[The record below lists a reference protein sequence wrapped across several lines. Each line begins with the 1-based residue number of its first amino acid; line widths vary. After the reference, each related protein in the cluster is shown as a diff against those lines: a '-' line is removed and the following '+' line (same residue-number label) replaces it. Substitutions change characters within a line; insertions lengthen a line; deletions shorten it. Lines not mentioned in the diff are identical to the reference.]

1 VASASTGA
9 LNASPP
15 SIDGGRKHSYYAELF
30 LVSFAGLLLEIG
42 YTRVIS
48 FKLFYYYTYFVI
60 GLALLGIGAGAVLVT
75 ISSRLRRAAT
85 DTIMLWSLLLGAASI
100 GIGYAVV
107 AFTSLDTF
115 AIWQYGT
122 FDSVKNFGLLLVICL
137 AVFASFIAVG
147 VITASLFSRTPE
159 RINRL
164 YFADLVG
171 AGLAGATVISL
182 VTSIGAPATIL
193 LAGLTL
199 TIAALR
205 VAARRRALPV
215 AVVLAALLGACV
227 VAPGLFPEQRLEA
240 AKANFFPKV
249 TIYSSWSPIFRLDV
263 ADIPKVGARFL
274 YHDGLLGSAIYRW
287 DGRLST
293 LSQFR
298 FNQDVRSLPFSLSP
312 TPPGRDLII
321 GAAGGKEVLA
331 SLSYHVRHIDAVEL
345 NPVTYS
351 LVTDKYAGYDGHLA
365 QKPGVHYVEGD
376 GRSFLARSNQSYDVI
391 WFPAPDSYSATSA
404 STAGAFVLSES
415 YLYTSN
421 AIVDSFKHLAPNGI
435 LAVQFGEV
443 NYAQRPNRTTR
454 YVATA
459 RHALAELGIRDPS
472 GHILVATSPSF
483 ATIGGATESTILVK
497 ASPFTPTEVNRFVSA
512 LATVPGSTLRYAPGI
527 PGPNNS
533 VRTIATSSSTE
544 LRDFYASYPYNV
556 NPITDNGPFFWHFAR
571 FSTTLSNF
579 TQSLK
584 SSDREN
590 TQGERVLLLLL
601 FLSILLAAVFLL
613 LPFLTIRDRWRAF
626 NRKGRSATFFAA
638 IGFGFFFFEI
648 TLIQRLV
655 LFLGYPT
662 YSLTVTIASLLIF
675 VGIGA
680 LLSGRLRQPSNRA
693 LPILLAAITVLTV
706 FYLFGL
712 PPLTDALL
720 SQPLAV
726 RVPIAFVVLA
736 PLGICLGMFM
746 PLGLGAV
753 ARLSEF
759 PREYVAWGWA
769 VNGFASVVG
778 STLTT
783 ILAMS
788 FGFGTV
794 LVLALVSYIVALTA
808 LRGLWSGTT
817 TTPVL

>member
-1 VASASTGA
+1 MASASTR
-9 LNASPP
+9 LVEASTP
-15 SIDGGRKHSYYAELF
+15 SIDSGKSRSYYVEIF

-60 GLALLGIGAGAVLVT
+60 GLALLGIGTGAVLVT
-75 ISSRLRRAAT
+75 ISGRLRRATT

-100 GIGYAVV
+100 GIGYVVV
-107 AFTSLDTF
+107 AVTSVDTF
-115 AIWQYGT
+115 AIWHYGT
-122 FDSVKNFGLLLVICL
+122 LDSVKNFGLLLVICVAL
-137 AVFASFIAVG
+137 FASFIAVG

-171 AGLAGATVISL
+171 AGVAGAVVVSL
-182 VTSIGAPATIL
+182 VASIGAPATIL

-199 TIAALR
+199 AIAALR
-205 VAARRRALPV
+205 VSARRGALPV
-215 AVVLAALLGACV
+215 ALVLAGLLGACV
-227 VAPGLFPEQRLEA
+227 AAPGLLPEPRLEA
-240 AKANFFPKV
+240 AKAKLFPKV
-249 TIYSSWSPIFRLDV
+249 TISSSWSPIFRVDV
-263 ADIPKVGARFL
+263 AEIPTIGARFL
-274 YHDGLLGSAIYRW
+274 YHDGLLGSAIYQW

-293 LSQFR
+293 LSR
-298 FNQDVRSLPFSLSP
+298 FHFNKDERSLPFSVSA
-312 TPPGRDLII
+312 TPPGKDLII
-321 GAAGGKEVLA
+321 GAAGGKEALA
-331 SLSYHVRHIDAVEL
+331 SLYYHVGHIDAVEL

-459 RHALAELGIRDPS
+459 RHALADFGVRDPS

-808 LRGLWSGTT
+808 LRGLWSGTA
-817 TTPVL
+817 TTPAG

>member
-1 VASASTGA
+1 MRTVKAG
-9 LNASPP
+9 PP
-15 SIDGGRKHSYYAELF
+15 SIGSGTGHSYYVELF
-30 LVSFAGLLLEIG
+30 LVSFASLLLEIG

-60 GLALLGIGAGAVLVT
+60 GLALLGIGTGAVLVT
-75 ISSRLRRAAT
+75 ISGRLRRATT

-100 GIGYAVV
+100 GIGYIVV
-107 AFTSLDTF
+107 AFTSLNTF

-147 VITASLFSRTPE
+147 VITASLFSRAPE

-171 AGLAGATVISL
+171 AGLAGAAVVSL
-182 VTSIGAPATIL
+182 VSTIGPPSTIL

-199 TIAALR
+199 AIAALR
-205 VAARRRALPV
+205 LSVHRRVLPV
-215 AVVLAALLGACV
+215 AVGLAVLLGACV
-227 VAPGLFPEQRLEA
+227 LAPSLLPAQRLEA
-240 AKANFFPKV
+240 AKADLFPKV
-249 TIYSSWSPIFRLDV
+249 TIYSSWSPIFRVDV
-263 ADIPKVGARFL
+263 AELPNGVRFL
-274 YHDGLLGSAIYRW
+274 YHDGLLGTAIYKW
-287 DGRLST
+287 DGRASSLSR
-293 LSQFR
+293 FR
-298 FNQDVRSLPFSLSP
+298 FNKDERSLPFSLSP

-331 SLSYHVRHIDAVEL
+331 SLYYHVRHIDAVEL
-345 NPVTYS
+345 NPVTVS

-365 QKPGVHYVEGD
+365 QKPGVHFVKGD
-376 GRSFLARSNQSYDVI
+376 GRSFLARTNQTYRLI
-391 WFPAPDSYSATSA
+391 WYPAPDSYSATNA
-404 STAGAFVLSES
+404 STASAFVLSES

-421 AIVDSFKHLAPNGI
+421 AIVDSFKHLAPGGI

-472 GHILVATSPSF
+472 SHILVATSPSS
-483 ATIGGATESTILVK
+483 AAIGGATESTILVK
-497 ASPFTPTEVNRFVSA
+497 ATPFKAPEVNSFTST
-512 LATVPGSTLRYAPGI
+512 LGTISGSTLRYAPGI
-527 PGPNNS
+527 PGPSNS
-533 VRTIATSSSTE
+533 VRTIATSSSTD
-544 LRDFYASYPYNV
+544 LRNFYASYPYNV
-556 NPITDNGPFFWHFAR
+556 KPITDNGPFFWHFAR
-571 FSTTLSNF
+571 FSTTFSNF
-579 TQSLK
+579 THSLNI
-584 SSDREN
+584 SDREN
-590 TQGERVLLLLL
+590 GQGERVLLLLL
-601 FLSILLAAVFLL
+601 FLAILLAAVFLL
-613 LPFLTIRDRWRAF
+613 LPFLTIRDRWSAF

-680 LLSGRLRQPSNRA
+680 LLSGRLRQPSHRA
-693 LPILLAAITVLTV
+693 LLLLLAAITALTV

-712 PPLTDALL
+712 TPLTNSLL
-720 SQPLAV
+720 GLPLAA
-726 RVPIAFVVLA
+726 RIPIAFIVLA

-746 PLGLGAV
+746 PLGLGAI

-788 FGFGTV
+788 FGFGI
-794 LVLALVSYIVALTA
+794 VLALALVCYIVAVIA
-808 LRGLWSGTT
+808 LRGLLDGTT
-817 TTPVL
+817 AKLAV

>member
-1 VASASTGA
+1 MDSAGTKAVSVRSTSAGDPA
-9 LNASPP
+9 T
-15 SIDGGRKHSYYAELF
+15 RSYYAELF

-60 GLALLGIGAGAVLVT
+60 GLALLGIGVGAVLVT
-75 ISSRLRRAAT
+75 ISGRLRRATT

-100 GIGYAVV
+100 GLGYVVV
-107 AFTSLDTF
+107 AFTSLNTY

-122 FDSVKNFGLLLVICL
+122 FESLKNFVLLLVICV

-147 VITASLFSRTPE
+147 VITAALFSRAPE

-171 AGLAGATVISL
+171 AGLAGAVVVSL
-182 VTSIGAPATIL
+182 IASLGAPATIL

-199 TIAALR
+199 AIAA
-205 VAARRRALPV
+205 VGVSVRRRVLPV
-215 AVVLAALLGACV
+215 AVVLAGLLGACV
-227 VAPGLFPEQRLEA
+227 VAPGLLPEQRLEA
-240 AKANFFPKV
+240 AKAALFPKV
-249 TIYSSWSPIFRLDV
+249 TIYSSWSPIFRVDV
-263 ADIPKVGARFL
+263 ADIPSVHARFL
-274 YHDGLLGSAIYRW
+274 YHDGLLGTAIYQW
-287 DGRLST
+287 NGRQST
-293 LSQFR
+293 LSQFQ
-298 FNQDVRSLPFSLSP
+298 FDEDVRSLPFSVSA
-312 TPPGRDLII
+312 TPPGSDLII

-331 SLSYHVRHIDAVEL
+331 SLYYHVRHIDAVEL
-345 NPVTYS
+345 NPVTVS
-351 LVTDKYAGYDGHLA
+351 LVTNKYAGYDGHLA
-365 QKPGVHYVEGD
+365 QKRGVHFVEGD
-376 GRSFLARSNQSYDVI
+376 GRSFLARSSRNYNLI
-391 WFPAPDSYSATSA
+391 WFPAPDSYSATNA
-404 STAGAFVLSES
+404 STASAFVLSES

-435 LAVQFGEV
+435 LAVQFGEID
-443 NYAQRPNRTTR
+443 YAQRPNRTSR

-459 RHALAELGIRDPS
+459 RHALAEIGVRDPS
-472 GHILVATSPSF
+472 SHILVATSPSF
-483 ATIGGATESTILVK
+483 ASIGGATESTILVK
-497 ASPFTPTEVNRFVSA
+497 PTPFTPTDVSRFVSA
-512 LATVPGSTLRYAPGI
+512 LGAVRGSTLSYAPGI
-527 PGPNNS
+527 PGPSNS
-533 VRTIATSSSTE
+533 VRTIATSSSAA
-544 LRDFYASYPYNV
+544 LRNFYASNPYDV
-556 NPITDNGPFFWHFAR
+556 KPITDNGPFFWHFER

-579 TQSLK
+579 AQPLANA
-584 SSDREN
+584 DREIA
-590 TQGERVLLLLL
+590 QGERVLLLLL
-601 FLSILLAAVFLL
+601 FLAILLAAVFLL
-613 LPFLTIRDRWRAF
+613 LPFLTIRDRWRTF
-626 NRKGRSATFFAA
+626 NRKGRSALFFAA

-680 LLSGRLRQPSNRA
+680 WLSGGVRETSNRA
-693 LPILLAAITVLTV
+693 LPILLVAITALTA

-712 PPLTDALL
+712 TPVTNGLL
-720 SQPLAV
+720 SLPLAA
-726 RVPIAFVVLA
+726 RIPIAFVVLG

-783 ILAMS
+783 IFAMS
-788 FGFGTV
+788 FGFSVV
-794 LVLALVSYIVALTA
+794 LVLALASYVVAILA
-808 LRGLWSGTT
+808 LRGLLPGPTT
-817 TTPVL
+817 RLAV